1 MITNGSELRNISK
14 EKFVDIYNC
23 LFEEKIDKTDARLV
37 EMASFGTALDMGDS
51 VKDIIELCK
60 SSYDLK
66 EEEAIKIISKIL
78 REEYRPDL
86 DIERKR
92 RQKEKA
98 KEKEINNYIDLSEE
112 RLEEINELYLKI
124 LKENLEEDKKLS
136 GKITSTNW
144 LNCYDYVISREVAEE
159 EIKSFEFGVA
169 KSLDHNYKWQDL
181 EKLKEL
187 GVSEEEMIAAK
198 IATLSKE
205 KGKIFPAY
213 RNRLMI
219 PFRDEYG
226 KIRNF
231 CGRVIIPKTFTE
243 EEKTKIFG
251 KDIKRK
257 QEYERYIEKNQKGNE
272 YFRKYYFQPGNRKG
286 DYLIGDGSELL
297 KTKGI
302 KRDLEG
308 KLLKESVPIII
319 VEGVMDLIRLKRLQR
334 EINFE
339 CMVMALIGKDMTKP
353 QETIIKENLAI
364 FDNTAIYMFTDSDE
378 AGTISKLET
387 GKKLL
392 RNGIK
397 VKAIVPNRDD
407 GKDPDEIFMN
417 LKIEQG
423 KNKKETYEKNIEKIT
438 KEMPMLELWELAYK
452 RYEQQT
458 EKQKYNPYKEI
469 FFLEKGP
476 LDVFFAEIDSLMEIC
491 NKEDRKKM
499 IDFIG
504 EKFNLSESVLK
515 SKYNE
520 YVENYKKTEIK
531 KNTENYI
538 NLELKEEIKLNKI
551 NITKNNQNLKPQ
563 KIEKKKEILLLKNFI
578 DKKIFDPK
586 YDNLF
591 FKKEYKNLYQK
602 MQSDKPLT
610 LNECSIVYNKKEINQ
625 DKIKEI
631 YSKKILKLADNLN
644 PKNEKDNDSLRIL
657 AYLVNNNKLDKK
669 NIKFIL
675 KPEYKNIFNKLSSN
689 LPVSHIEKEFIKN
702 LKKIKDDKNSIKS
715 IIDKSSFEL

>member
-1 MITNGSELRNISK
+1 
-14 EKFVDIYNC
+14 
-23 LFEEKIDKTDARLV
+23 
-37 EMASFGTALDMGDS
+37 
-51 VKDIIELCK
+51 
-60 SSYDLK
+60 
-66 EEEAIKIISKIL
+66 
-78 REEYRPDL
+78 
-86 DIERKR
+86 
-92 RQKEKA
+92 
-98 KEKEINNYIDLSEE
+98 
-112 RLEEINELYLKI
+112 
-124 LKENLEEDKKLS
+124 
-136 GKITSTNW
+136 
-144 LNCYDYVISREVAEE
+144 
-159 EIKSFEFGVA
+159 
-169 KSLDHNYKWQDL
+169 
-181 EKLKEL
+181 
-187 GVSEEEMIAAK
+187 
-198 IATLSKE
+198 
-205 KGKIFPAY
+205 
-213 RNRLMI
+213 
-219 PFRDEYG
+219 
-226 KIRNF
+226 
-231 CGRVIIPKTFTE
+231 
-243 EEKTKIFG
+243 
-251 KDIKRK
+251 
-257 QEYERYIEKNQKGNE
+257 
-272 YFRKYYFQPGNRKG
+272 
-286 DYLIGDGSELL
+286 
-297 KTKGI
+297 
-302 KRDLEG
+302 
-308 KLLKESVPIII
+308 
-319 VEGVMDLIRLKRLQR
+319 
-334 EINFE
+334 
-339 CMVMALIGKDMTKP
+339 
-353 QETIIKENLAI
+353 
-364 FDNTAIYMFTDSDE
+364 MFTDSDE

-551 NITKNNQNLKPQ
+551 NITKNNQNLKPIN
-563 KIEKKKEILLLKNFI
+563 IEEQEEILLLKNFI